1 MHFHQCHTQFYFIV
15 PKTDPCL
22 VERCKKTVLKM
33 MPTLKAL
40 CEIVCKTSYREEY
53 DGVRG
58 HYGRA
63 GSKGNIN
70 ITAFVQFNW
79 NFTAFAIR

>member
-1 MHFHQCHTQFYFIV
+1 
-15 PKTDPCL
+15 
-22 VERCKKTVLKM
+22 M

-58 HYGRA
+58 HYGRV